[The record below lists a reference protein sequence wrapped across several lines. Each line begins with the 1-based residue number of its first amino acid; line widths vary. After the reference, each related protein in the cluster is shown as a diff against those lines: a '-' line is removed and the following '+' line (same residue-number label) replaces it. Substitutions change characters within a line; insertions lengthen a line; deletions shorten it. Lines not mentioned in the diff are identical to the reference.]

1 MGTYMQIWIWLFDSA
16 RHDLFAAMHCTIS
29 VVTGVRAVSP
39 PYEICHLLGVV
50 YFQYGIYY
58 FLTCINMSFSIRF
71 LSQWHGSIKWGPFFG
86 DQTCWWFRNSRDSLT
101 SWGNSSWNP
110 AFSTIPGGWPWDF
123 WTINHQPRWQSHDVV
138 VDARLYGRQLWPSSA
153 PPSLRIHYG
162 ASSTKSLWPWQTS
175 AKTSGLN
182 WPWSH
187 IIFI

>member
-39 PYEICHLLGVV
+39 PLTKFATFWELSTFSMVYIFFKDVWICHSPFVSSQADRDPLNGIHFSGIKPVDGSEFRGIHSPAEWTVV
-50 YFQYGIYY
+50 EIPLF
-58 FLTCINMSFSIRF
+58 T
-71 LSQWHGSIKWGPFFG
+71 
-86 DQTCWWFRNSRDSLT
+86 T
-101 SWGNSSWNP
+101 

-123 WTINHQPRWQSHDVV
+123 WTINHEPWWHSHDVV
-138 VDARLYGRQLWPSSA
+138 VDARLYGCQLWPSSA

-175 AKTSGLN
+175 AKTSGVN
-182 WPWSH
+182 WP
-187 IIFI
+187 